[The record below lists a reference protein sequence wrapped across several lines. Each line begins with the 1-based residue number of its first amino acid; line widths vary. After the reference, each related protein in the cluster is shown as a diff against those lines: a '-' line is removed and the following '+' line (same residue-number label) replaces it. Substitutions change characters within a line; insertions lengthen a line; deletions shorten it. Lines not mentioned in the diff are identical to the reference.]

1 MNKKYELIAD
11 GANKRIKA
19 LRSFKVQDRYVNIG
33 DVGGIVY
40 DEKTLSQDGNA
51 WIFKGNMGSPTIRVS
66 GDAIVDITEGTV
78 SGSVKALLTIDGQ
91 SKVVGAAA
99 NLNVR
104 TSNTAWELTPDMF
117 EQGNFDYTAGINWET
132 WKRNSVNYVR
142 LKQPIY
148 VGGAT
153 GLSLAVLIAG
163 FAYQLYFMDRDGV
176 GIAATAGNVSGPG
189 VNISIPATAV
199 YMTMRITKDPLAATV
214 PADIATAKPTL
225 SNGTVEGYFLIRD
238 SAITITNTV
247 AGTAAFRI
255 TQTGPGVNGTSV
267 PGSSIVNSTVNI
279 YKPGNL
285 EPSLLIAT
293 DMVNTNATI
302 TTTAA
307 TNYDLLGVYDNVKNL
322 MVTSELGIQRGAA
335 GAETII
341 TAKDCQDF
349 TYSSTVFP
357 GAAAAQTANR
367 PFRFV
372 RCNVPNGIFYNHPQ
386 IENTYTDIDFSL
398 ASANLGKTFSN
409 NHKLASSEVPGMYRV
424 VSSSGVVGLLVESF
438 ASVTRWGVYGLA
450 NSYNVTIYADA
461 YLSGQIEMGGT
472 LVLGGTRKHDQ
483 AQPIGIEGRAVQG
496 MLNTLTVGE
505 KITGVNDANDRVSL
519 LTPFRAGGPAVIGVL
534 APDSIET
541 LSVGVDAKNAI
552 TVVSA
557 WAAGDKVENAPAWV
571 SSDKVYFAFRRKG
584 GGLLKPEDL
593 KDVSVVE
600 YHGCKIINTNSAK
613 VINLKGN
620 IRVEDDAHLINASVE
635 GSGYFGGRSTT
646 SNANIIGSAYMD
658 DNAVYANGEV
668 AEITDL
674 EMRDNAHY
682 EGMPLESIISL
693 TMYDNSAC
701 YGTVDLL
708 NGSLFMM
715 GNAEISADATVDA
728 VGSLVMKDN
737 AIVDSTLNTSGRIVL
752 QGGYNQA
759 TRKTWMGCRNIDSE
773 NAPVYGGNVKTR
785 HDYF

>member
-11 GANKRIKA
+11 GAKKRIKA

-51 WIFKGNMGSPTIRVS
+51 WIFRGNYHCPTVRIA
-66 GDAIVDITEGTV
+66 GDAVIDTNEVT
-78 SGSVKALLTIDGQ
+78 ALGATPLVTIDGE
-91 SKVVGAAA
+91 SKIVGAA
-99 NLNVR
+99 LNFV
-104 TSNTAWELTPDMF
+104 TDVDEDKVLTPDMF
-117 EQGNFDYTAGINWET
+117 EGGTVDYGAGVSWET
-132 WKRNSVNYVR
+132 WKAPSPNYIR
-142 LKQPIY
+142 LKKPLF
-148 VGGAT
+148 VGAGS
-153 GLSLAVLIAG
+153 GLSLKIEVEGYA
-163 FAYQLYFMDRDGV
+163 FQAYWIDRDGN
-176 GIAATAGNVSGPG
+176 GIGATANTNSGAGVS
-189 VNISIPATAV
+189 IAIPSSAV
-199 YMTMRITKDPLAATV
+199 YMYLRMNKV
-214 PADIATAKPTL
+214 PVASIALSEVNTAKPTM
-225 SNGTVEGYFLIRD
+225 SHIPREANVLIRD
-238 SAITITNTV
+238 TKVINTV
-247 AGTAAFRI
+247 TGNYYIRMGTI
-255 TQTGPGVNGTSV
+255 GTEAKYDQID
-267 PGSSIVNSTVNI
+267 SSFVNSVIEIT
-279 YKPGNL
+279 KPIGANVVFTFCT
-285 EPSLLIAT
+285 E
-293 DMVNTNATI
+293 MVNTHATVDFSAGDVKLI
-302 TTTAA
+302 GRFS
-307 TNYDLLGVYDNVKNL
+307 NVEDLQVSGSVNFNSTDPKALDNC
-322 MVTSELGIQRGAA
+322 MI
-335 GAETII
+335 
-341 TAKDCQDF
+341 AKDCK
-349 TYSSTVFP
+349 TLAYNPSVFP
-357 GAAAAQTANR
+357 GALPSQQANR
-367 PFRFV
+367 PFRFT

-386 IENTYTDIDFSL
+386 IGNTYTDIDFSL
-398 ASANLGKTFSN
+398 ALADLGKTFSN
-409 NHKLASSEVPGMYRV
+409 DHKLVSSEVPGMYRV
-424 VSSSGVVGLLVESF
+424 GSSSGVVGVMAESF
-438 ASVTRWGVYGLA
+438 ASVARWGIYGLV
-450 NSYNVTIYADA
+450 NSYNATIYADA
-461 YLSGQIEMGGT
+461 YLSGQIEIEGT
-472 LVLGGTRKHDQ
+472 VVLGGTRKHDQ
-483 AQPIGIEGRAVQG
+483 AQPTRIEGRAVQG

-505 KITGVNDANDRVSL
+505 KITGVNDANDHVSL
-519 LTPFRAGGPAVIGVL
+519 LTPFRAGGPTVIGVL

-557 WAAGDKVENAPAWV
+557 WVAGDKVENAPAWV

-613 VINLKGN
+613 VVNLKGN

-682 EGMPLESIISL
+682 EGTPLESIISL
-693 TMYDNSAC
+693 TMYDNSKC

-708 NGSLFMM
+708 NGSLIMQ
-715 GNAEISADATVDA
+715 GGAEISADATVDA

-737 AIVDSTLNTSGRIVL
+737 AIVDSALNTSGRIVL

-759 TRKTWMGCRNIDSE
+759 TRKTWKGCRNIDSE